1 MVLLFTSTVLVRAL
15 SCLLMCA
22 RVVAMFMLAVAIVC
36 FLPITVKVIIHAVIG
51 CVCIRVGG
59 RCRPVVISVFYA
71 VLERKRIRGA
81 AIFCVVNRMLCAPP
95 MTHPLVGV
103 VVRS

>member
-1 MVLLFTSTVLVRAL
+1 MP
-15 SCLLMCA
+15 
-22 RVVAMFMLAVAIVC
+22 VAMLMVRSVSSPLPSARCSFAPMLAMAIVC
-36 FLPITVKVIIHAVIG
+36 LLPITVIVIIRAVIG

-59 RCRPVVISVFYA
+59 RCRSVVISVFYA

-81 AIFCVVNRMLCAPP
+81 VIFCVVNRMLCVLSSTYPF
-95 MTHPLVGV
+95 VGV